1 MKEDL
6 SKNIKKLCRE
16 SGFLKTGFSRAE
28 FLNNESKYLR
38 QWLDKGFNADMLW
51 MNNSFEKRKDP
62 TLILNDVRSVIS
74 LAYFYDSPYEHS
86 EEIRIPKI
94 SRYAWGKR
102 DYHKI
107 LKNKLKVLCLE
118 IERLEPHIKT
128 KSYIDD
134 GPVMDK
140 VWAVRSGIG
149 WMGKNT
155 NIIDKDFGSYFFIA
169 TILLNKEL
177 IYDEPVTD
185 LCGSCNL
192 CIEACPTGA
201 LYDEYKLD
209 SNLCISYQTIENRNE
224 IPKDLRLEGWIF
236 GCDVCQDVCP
246 FTRNKFFT
254 EDENFFPA
262 AGHFNKSY
270 EELMK
275 MNENEFDEQFN
286 GTPVKR
292 TKFKGWQRNLK
303 KAKDEIS

>member
-1 MKEDL
+1 MKDSL
-6 SKNIKKLCRE
+6 SNNIKKLCSE
-16 SGFLKTGFSRAE
+16 SGFIKTGFSKAE
-28 FLNNESKYLR
+28 ILTNESNVLR
-38 QWLDKGFNADMLW
+38 QWMDKGLNADMQW
-51 MNNSFEKRKDP
+51 MNKSFDKRKDP
-62 TLILNDVRSVIS
+62 SLILEDVRSVIS
-74 LAYFYDSPYEHS
+74 LAYFYDTPAEHIDEPS
-86 EEIRIPKI
+86 IPKI

-102 DYHKI
+102 DYNKI
-107 LKNKLKVLCLE
+107 LKNILKDLCFE
-118 IERLEPHIKT
+118 IEKLESETIT

-140 VWAVRSGIG
+140 VWAARSGIG
-149 WMGKNT
+149 WMGKNS
-155 NIIDKDFGSYFFIA
+155 NIINMDFGSYFFIA
-169 TILLNKEL
+169 TILINKEL
-177 IYDEPVTD
+177 IYDKPVDD
-185 LCGSCNL
+185 LCGSCNA
-192 CIEACPTGA
+192 ACPTGA
-201 LYDEYKLD
+201 IYEEYKLD

-224 IPKDLRLEGWIF
+224 IPDDIKLDGWIF
-236 GCDVCQDVCP
+236 GCDVCQEVCP

-275 MNENEFDEQFN
+275 MNEDEFDEQFN